1 MGQHP
6 QLSLHR
12 LLSIIYKEDEKGMH
26 SPEKDHGHYDK
37 HSLRWKVYHSLRH
50 DILHGRYADGEF
62 INETAIA
69 KELGVSRTPVREA
82 ILQLE
87 YEGLLH
93 TVPNRGTFVNGIFEE
108 ELRDIYEIRLKIEGL
123 VTKRATQKMT
133 DEEMKEMQ
141 HILELM
147 EFYFQKKD
155 VEHFIIQDEQF
166 HQLIYHISRS
176 RTLKHILK
184 DYHQY
189 TERYRES
196 SVMCTGRMQATLSE
210 HKKIFEAMKNHDP
223 NAAQIAMEE
232 HVLNAYKNILKTAN
246 QSFSIEDN

>member
-147 EFYFQKKD
+147 EFYFQKK
-155 VEHFIIQDEQF
+155 
-166 HQLIYHISRS
+166 R
-176 RTLKHILK
+176 
-184 DYHQY
+184 
-189 TERYRES
+189 
-196 SVMCTGRMQATLSE
+196 C
-210 HKKIFEAMKNHDP
+210 
-223 NAAQIAMEE
+223 
-232 HVLNAYKNILKTAN
+232 
-246 QSFSIEDN
+246 

>member
-1 MGQHP
+1 MY
-6 QLSLHR
+6 SLE
-12 LLSIIYKEDEKGMH
+12 KE
-26 SPEKDHGHYDK
+26 HGYYDK
-37 HSLRWKVYHSLRH
+37 HSLRWKVYQSLRH

-87 YEGLLH
+87 YEGLLQ

-123 VTKRATQKMT
+123 VTKRATEKIT
-133 DEEMKEMQ
+133 DDALKELQ

-147 EFYFQKKD
+147 EFYFQKND
-155 VEHFIIQDEQF
+155 VEHFVIQDEQF
-166 HQLIYHISRS
+166 HQLIYHVSKS

-189 TERYRES
+189 TERYRET
-196 SVMCTGRMQATLSE
+196 SVMCTGRMKAALDE
-210 HKKIFEAMKNHDP
+210 HKKIYEAMERREADT
-223 NAAQIAMEE
+223 AQLAMEE
-232 HVLNAYKNILKTAN
+232 HVSNAYENILKKL
-246 QSFSIEDN
+246 S